1 MKKHQIF
8 GIAIA
13 MICSSCSQ
21 PDMHTYL
28 KKVIKQMES
37 IHSASYYSKNT
48 SWQPGEDEPHA
59 IKTFFIHEYDNPK
72 DTTIGACRASF
83 LPDENMRFSGG
94 YDGVVSLSIYPE
106 HKVVIEDNFTAR
118 PLPFRPIGSP
128 FYNKARNILQY
139 ALETADSIQTSLM
152 DEDSCYHFSITIY
165 EETQVEFFGKAT
177 HLPKP
182 PAEFYTDPVSH
193 YEIWIRK
200 SDNLPFKTLRKMSH
214 NISMEECINPT
225 FNEHSLDEFNL
236 YSYIPEDYEV
246 RKYRVRS
253 SKEDK
258 EKSLELLN
266 KPAPEWTLPDTED
279 QPVSLKDIKS
289 KIILLNFTGIGCG
302 ACQAAIPYLKELKSK
317 YSTNDFELIAIESWS
332 TRTSSR
338 KIYAK
343 RKELNYPM
351 LGATENI
358 LKDYQT
364 GRSAPWFFILD
375 ENRIIRKIVQG
386 YSLERTGKEISQAI
400 HELME
405 AK

>member
-1 MKKHQIF
+1 MKRHQIF

-139 ALETADSIQTSLM
+139 ALETAL
-152 DEDSCYHFSITIY
+152 
-165 EETQVEFFGKAT
+165 
-177 HLPKP
+177 
-182 PAEFYTDPVSH
+182 
-193 YEIWIRK
+193 
-200 SDNLPFKTLRKMSH
+200 
-214 NISMEECINPT
+214 
-225 FNEHSLDEFNL
+225 LD
-236 YSYIPEDYEV
+236 
-246 RKYRVRS
+246 
-253 SKEDK
+253 
-258 EKSLELLN
+258 
-266 KPAPEWTLPDTED
+266 
-279 QPVSLKDIKS
+279 
-289 KIILLNFTGIGCG
+289 
-302 ACQAAIPYLKELKSK
+302 
-317 YSTNDFELIAIESWS
+317 
-332 TRTSSR
+332 
-338 KIYAK
+338 
-343 RKELNYPM
+343 
-351 LGATENI
+351 
-358 LKDYQT
+358 
-364 GRSAPWFFILD
+364 
-375 ENRIIRKIVQG
+375 IVVVF
-386 YSLERTGKEISQAI
+386 
-400 HELME
+400 
-405 AK
+405 

>member
-246 RKYRVRS
+246 RKYRVRN

-266 KPAPEWTLPDTED
+266 KPAPEWTLPNTED

-317 YSTNDFELIAIESWS
+317 YGPRGIVRGRRMPLPNQ
-332 TRTSSR
+332 RT
-338 KIYAK
+338 
-343 RKELNYPM
+343 
-351 LGATENI
+351 
-358 LKDYQT
+358 
-364 GRSAPWFFILD
+364 
-375 ENRIIRKIVQG
+375 
-386 YSLERTGKEISQAI
+386 
-400 HELME
+400 
-405 AK
+405 